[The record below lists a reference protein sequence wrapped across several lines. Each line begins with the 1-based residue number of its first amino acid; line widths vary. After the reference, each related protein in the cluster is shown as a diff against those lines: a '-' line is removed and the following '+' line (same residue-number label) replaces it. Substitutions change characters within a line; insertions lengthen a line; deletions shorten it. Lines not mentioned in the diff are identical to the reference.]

1 MIFTTKMFFKK
12 CSIAVL
18 ALVCL
23 SLCSCKKLGEPKA
36 SANDEVE
43 AIFAVNTF
51 RTSEGNMDDYLE
63 FGGDVASVNAVAV
76 MPDMAG
82 KVSRIRVSV
91 GDSVKKDDIIAYVD
105 ASRPGMNYSASPVK
119 APISG
124 RITAIPPTVGTM
136 VSQQTPIATISNTD
150 ILEVKI
156 NIAERFISRIKEN
169 QTGIVT
175 FDAYPG
181 VEFAAYAHEV
191 SPVLDTSTRTM
202 SVKLRFNKKD
212 DRIKVGMYARV
223 KLITT
228 SIQNA
233 LIVPSA
239 AIVKKNEEPYVFV
252 IANRGGSQTSV
263 RLQKVEEGISVDNM
277 TEITD
282 GLVAGDEIVIK
293 GQSLLNDGSKV
304 NVVSVS
310 ELD

>member
-1 MIFTTKMFFKK
+1 MIFTKKMFFKK
-12 CSIAVL
+12 SGIAIL
-18 ALVCL
+18 ALVAL
-23 SLCSCKKLGEPKA
+23 SFSSCKKPGAPAA
-36 SANDEVE
+36 SAGDDVE

-91 GDSVKKDDIIAYVD
+91 GDNVKKDDIIAYVD

-124 RITAIPPTVGTM
+124 RITAIPPTVGTV
-136 VSQQTPIATISNTD
+136 VSQQTAIATISNTD

-233 LIVPSA
+233 LIVPSS
-239 AIVKKNEEPYVFV
+239 AIVQKNEEPYVFV
-252 IANRGGSQTSV
+252 IANRGSSQMSV

>member
-1 MIFTTKMFFKK
+1 MKAIKRH
-12 CSIAVL
+12 
-18 ALVCL
+18 
-23 SLCSCKKLGEPKA
+23 KKLVIGLFVVIIA
-36 SANDEVE
+36 AAAGLTV
-43 AIFAVNTF
+43 FF
-51 RTSEGNMDDYLE
+51 RTRGTNTEAKEVKQNTISLSKQTLTESISATGTIE
-63 FGGDVASVNAVAV
+63 SGASKTVSADVNGLTVK
-76 MPDMAG
+76 
-82 KVSRIRVSV
+82 KVKVSV

-136 VSQQTPIATISNTD
+136 VSQQTAIATISNTD